1 MSLRSGRRLPAAEPG
16 VTVTRRY
23 VMTAVEADFHRLL
36 PVAFPGVTFDAA
48 TRRFTAADGGWT
60 LELSQPGRLALTSVR
75 MATLDVTFRFGG
87 ADADAVTARFL
98 RYFMR
103 GGG

>member
-1 MSLRSGRRLPAAEPG
+1 MAMWLRSGPPSPAAEP
-16 VTVTRRY
+16 VTTRTY

-36 PVAFPGVTFDAA
+36 PLAFPGVAFDPAR
-48 TRRFTAADGGWT
+48 RRFTAADGGWF
-60 LELSQPGRLALTSVR
+60 LELSLPGRLGLTSIR
-75 MATLDVTFRFGG
+75 MATLDVTFHFDG
-87 ADADAVTARFL
+87 ADPDVVTTRFL